1 MKTTQ
6 TTQPNFRKII
16 AENDAN
22 KLANSVRNT
31 ILKYAQREGRALEKA
46 HKRRDTIKA
55 EIVNEYEAENRE
67 LRDQLRYSVAF
78 LHSDKELE
86 AYNAFC
92 KKHESC
98 RLTAKINGGKIP
110 YVTQYGTGVG
120 VCTTVHC
127 QVCGESEDITDSTI
141 W

>member
-31 ILKYAQREGRALEKA
+31 ILKYAQREDRALEKA
-46 HKRRDTIKA
+46 HKRRDKIKA
-55 EIVNEYEAENRE
+55 EIVNEYETENRE

-78 LHSDKELE
+78 LNSDKELE
-86 AYNAFC
+86 AYKAFC
-92 KKHESC
+92 KKA
-98 RLTAKINGGKIP
+98 RILPTDGK
-110 YVTQYGTGVG
+110 
-120 VCTTVHC
+120 
-127 QVCGESEDITDSTI
+127 D
-141 W
+141 